1 MINDHEKPL
10 TDAEYI
16 WEQKA
21 KDIARRD
28 AMIIGMDGAGVSREA
43 IATKLA
49 ELGYTI
55 GLKAQLEEV
64 AKWPHEWQADFV
76 KAMVKL
82 MEDSPKVKDFNEG
95 FAKRS
100 PIMELCDRVGGKQV
114 RRLAAYLIRE
124 LNSELSEGQLAHGHE
139 QG

>member
-1 MINDHEKPL
+1 MAATETIRSTGFATIAATIATINDHEKPL

-28 AMIIGMDGAGVSREA
+28 AMIIGMDGAGASPEA

-55 GLKAQLEEV
+55 GL
-64 AKWPHEWQADFV
+64 
-76 KAMVKL
+76 
-82 MEDSPKVKDFNEG
+82 NG
-95 FAKRS
+95 
-100 PIMELCDRVGGKQV
+100 IGRVIAAE
-114 RRLAAYLIRE
+114 RRANYRPAYPYPRRRK
-124 LNSELSEGQLAHGHE
+124 
-139 QG
+139 

>member
-1 MINDHEKPL
+1 MKTKREAPNEL

-55 GLKAQLEEV
+55 GL
-64 AKWPHEWQADFV
+64 
-76 KAMVKL
+76 
-82 MEDSPKVKDFNEG
+82 NG
-95 FAKRS
+95 
-100 PIMELCDRVGGKQV
+100 IGRVIAAE
-114 RRLAAYLIRE
+114 RRANYRPA
-124 LNSELSEGQLAHGHE
+124 
-139 QG
+139 

>member
-55 GLKAQLEEV
+55 GL
-64 AKWPHEWQADFV
+64 
-76 KAMVKL
+76 
-82 MEDSPKVKDFNEG
+82 NG
-95 FAKRS
+95 
-100 PIMELCDRVGGKQV
+100 IGRVIAAE
-114 RRLAAYLIRE
+114 RRANYRPAYPWRPRHC
-124 LNSELSEGQLAHGHE
+124 A
-139 QG
+139 

>member
-55 GLKAQLEEV
+55 GLNGIGRVIAAERR
-64 AKWPHEWQADFV
+64 ANYHQAY
-76 KAMVKL
+76 
-82 MEDSPKVKDFNEG
+82 PY
-95 FAKRS
+95 
-100 PIMELCDRVGGKQV
+100 P
-114 RRLAAYLIRE
+114 RRRK
-124 LNSELSEGQLAHGHE
+124 
-139 QG
+139 